1 MIDVLLEILQRH
13 GTDYDTVI
21 LVSSAADIVGVC
33 EDEQRQDD
41 RFSMPQRD
49 CTRCTALKLEFF

>member
-1 MIDVLLEILQRH
+1 MRCLMIDLLLEILQRY

-21 LVSSAADIVGVC
+21 LVSSVADIVGVC

-41 RFSMPQRD
+41 RFSMP
-49 CTRCTALKLEFF
+49 